1 MKIKN
6 IPMFFL
12 SRYTD
17 APVEIRE
24 KAKLFLYLITSTLA
38 FCTVFFI
45 VLNFTMDL
53 RVTNHVLFGLCF
65 IQIMSLLL
73 LRKGRYHAAVNMF
86 SFFFAAAVIF
96 LGFYGQVWR
105 GSMDYITNFYYFPII
120 IIFTALFCRPSWIMF
135 ITTLLVGSGITSYA
149 VHLDNPMSRDFIPVV
164 RGALVDYTASAIMTV
179 IMCFT
184 ILLINRR
191 ITEAARREEQTR
203 ELHAELEIA
212 RLIQSNLMPD
222 APEDD
227 PRVSVCASYLP
238 MEEIGGDFYDF
249 FTYGDELHIFIA
261 DVSGHGIPGAFMAL
275 ISKVALLHSISD
287 TVPTT
292 QVLSRINEVL
302 CDCTVL
308 GNFVSGFY
316 CRIDKA
322 SRKIRYTSAGHIPQ
336 ILYRKRDNTFH
347 ELYSKGMA
355 MGWESNIHLSEE
367 TIDLEPG
374 DRLVFFTDG
383 VTECMNSRREMF
395 SDGQLRDFIKS
406 NSHLPVESFSKNLIL
421 NLVSFSKDEKFH
433 DDLTLI
439 ALDIN

>member
-1 MKIKN
+1 MKIEN

-53 RVTNHVLFGLCF
+53 RVTNYILFGLCF
-65 IQIMSLLL
+65 VQIASLFL
-73 LRKGRYHAAVNMF
+73 LRWGRYHAAVNIF
-86 SFFFAAAVIF
+86 SFCFAAAVIF

-105 GSMDYITNFYYFPII
+105 GRMDYITNFYFFPLI
-120 IIFTALFCRPSWIMF
+120 IIFTALFCRPSWIIF
-135 ITTLLVGSGITSYA
+135 LTSLLVASGILSFVVYL
-149 VHLDNPMSRDFIPVV
+149 HNPISNDFFPVV
-164 RGALVDYTASAIMTV
+164 QGALVDYTASAIMTV

-191 ITEAARREEQTR
+191 ITEAARREEHSR

-222 APEDD
+222 APKDD
-227 PRVSVCASYLP
+227 PRITVYASYLP

-287 TVPTT
+287 TAPTT

-322 SRKIRYTSAGHIPQ
+322 SRKISYTSAGHIPQ

-355 MGWESNIHLSEE
+355 LGWENNIQLSEE

-395 SDGQLRDFIKS
+395 SDGQLRDYIIN
-406 NSHLPVESFSKNLIL
+406 NSHLPVESFSKNLIM
-421 NLVSFSKDEKFH
+421 NLVNFSKDEKFH